1 MLILLGQAVYIL
13 AGTVLGIFAARD
25 IAEDML

>member
-13 AGTVLGIFAARD
+13 AGTVAGIFA
-25 IAEDML
+25 IGNLVEDLI